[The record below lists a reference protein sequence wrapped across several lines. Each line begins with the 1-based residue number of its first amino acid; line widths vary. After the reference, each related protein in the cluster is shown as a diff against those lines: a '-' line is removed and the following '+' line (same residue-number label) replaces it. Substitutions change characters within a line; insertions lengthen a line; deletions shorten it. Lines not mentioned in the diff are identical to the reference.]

1 MKKTLQFTV
10 FIQAPRGA
18 VWNAM
23 LDAES
28 YKDWTSAFCAGSYY
42 EGSWAE
48 GEKIRFLSP
57 GGDGMSAII
66 AANRR
71 HEFISIR
78 HLGQISAGVE
88 DFTSDSV
95 RGWAPAY
102 ENYSF
107 ADAPGGTQLHVRV
120 ETTPQFEQYMLDT
133 FPQALRRL
141 KALCEGGRTAG

>member
-107 ADAPGGTQLHVRV
+107 ADAPGGTQLNVRV